1 MSTRRDLLRP
11 AIRLGFALS
20 AVAIA
25 LAFALDALGGVAP
38 AFLLAAVAATGLA
51 TSWVAT
57 GRAMRAVPLPVSTHR
72 RTVVAVRR
80 HVPHAA

>member
-1 MSTRRDLLRP
+1 MSTPRDLLRP

-25 LAFALDALGGVAP
+25 LAFVLEALGGVSP
-38 AFLLAAVAATGLA
+38 VFLVAAVATTGLA
-51 TSWVAT
+51 TSWIAT
-57 GRAMRAVPLPVSTHR
+57 GRAVRSVPIPVAAHR
-72 RTVVAVRR
+72 RTVVVIQR